1 MAYVK
6 TLDERYNGGFLQYDA
21 GTLDAPSI
29 LNEVAVLADGSTGY
43 GFLTDAYT
51 LGDIDIY
58 SLGILD
64 AGYYS
69 VDVDGYSW
77 DFTEFGFGS
86 VSDFQVLNSYG
97 GE

>member
-1 MAYVK
+1 M
-6 TLDERYNGGFLQYDA
+6 
-21 GTLDAPSI
+21 
-29 LNEVAVLADGSTGY
+29 
-43 GFLTDAYT
+43 TDAYT

-77 DFTEFGFGS
+77 DYTEFGYGS
-86 VSDFQVLNSYG
+86 VSNFQVLNSYG
-97 GE
+97 GVVDTSYSTYSDIEFTVPVSSTYYVKIEGPFIWD